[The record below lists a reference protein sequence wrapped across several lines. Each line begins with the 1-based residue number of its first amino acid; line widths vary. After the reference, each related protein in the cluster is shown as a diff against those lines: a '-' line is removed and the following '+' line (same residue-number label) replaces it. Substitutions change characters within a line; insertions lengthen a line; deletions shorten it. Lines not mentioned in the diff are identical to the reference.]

1 LGGLSA
7 LSLFPRSRK
16 LQNLLVGGKAAVKL
30 RLDTDYIVL
39 AVLLGVFGVVGI
51 TATSSIHP
59 NVLNLDSC
67 NCIPSPAAR
76 LQELSV
82 VFVVFAL
89 ILAPVGWLKS
99 GAAPMPSMARQAPVV
114 PAGGLAESGPMMS
127 NSHFFF
133 LGIAL
138 VILGITLVAVPS
150 YLVLKNTLMLAEGAG
165 VIVIGA
171 LFAFTGGRSK

>member
-1 LGGLSA
+1 
-7 LSLFPRSRK
+7 
-16 LQNLLVGGKAAVKL
+16 VKL

-51 TATSSIHP
+51 TATSSIQP

-67 NCIPSPAAR
+67 NCIPSLAAR

-82 VFVVFAL
+82 VFIAFAL
-89 ILAPVGWLKS
+89 VLAPVGWLKS
-99 GAAPMPSMARQAPVV
+99 GTAPTSSMAHQGPGI
-114 PAGGLAESGPMMS
+114 PTGGLAESGPMMS
-127 NSHFFF
+127 NSDFFF

-150 YLVLKNTLMLAEGAG
+150 YLVLKNTAMLAEGVG
-165 VIVIGA
+165 VIVLGVV
-171 LFAFTGGRSK
+171 FAYTGGRSK

>member
-1 LGGLSA
+1 L
-7 LSLFPRSRK
+7 
-16 LQNLLVGGKAAVKL
+16 KL

-51 TATSSIHP
+51 TATASIHP

-67 NCIPSPAAR
+67 SCIPSPAAR

-82 VFVVFAL
+82 VFIAFAL
-89 ILAPVGWLKS
+89 VLAPVGWLKS
-99 GAAPMPSMARQAPVV
+99 GTPQTSSMRQQGHVV
-114 PAGGLAESGPMMS
+114 ATGGLAEAGPMMS

-133 LGIAL
+133 LGVAL

-150 YLVLKNTLMLAEGAG
+150 FLVLKNTLMLAEGVG
-165 VIVIGA
+165 VIVLGA
-171 LFAFTGGRSK
+171 LFAYTGGRSN

>member
-1 LGGLSA
+1 VRGKIA
-7 LSLFPRSRK
+7 L
-16 LQNLLVGGKAAVKL
+16 KL

-67 NCIPSPAAR
+67 NCIPSTAAR

-82 VFVVFAL
+82 VFIAFAL
-89 ILAPVGWLKS
+89 VLAPVGWLKS
-99 GAAPMPSMARQAPVV
+99 GTTPTSSMAHQGPGV
-114 PAGGLAESGPMMS
+114 PAAGLAESGPMMS

-150 YLVLKNTLMLAEGAG
+150 YLVLKNTAMLAEGVG
-165 VIVIGA
+165 VIVVGV
-171 LFAFTGGRSK
+171 LFAYTGGRSN

>member
-1 LGGLSA
+1 
-7 LSLFPRSRK
+7 
-16 LQNLLVGGKAAVKL
+16 VKL

-82 VFVVFAL
+82 VFIAFAL
-89 ILAPVGWLKS
+89 VLAPVGWLKT
-99 GAAPMPSMARQAPVV
+99 GTAPTSSMANQV
-114 PAGGLAESGPMMS
+114 PSVSTGGLAESGPMMS
-127 NSHFFF
+127 NSEFFF
-133 LGIAL
+133 LGVAL

-150 YLVLKNTLMLAEGAG
+150 YLVLKNTLMLVEGVG
-165 VIVIGA
+165 VIVLGS
-171 LFAFTGGRSK
+171 LFAYTGGRSK

>member
-1 LGGLSA
+1 M
-7 LSLFPRSRK
+7 
-16 LQNLLVGGKAAVKL
+16 KL

-59 NVLNLDSC
+59 NILNLDSC

-82 VFVVFAL
+82 VFIAFAL

-99 GAAPMPSMARQAPVV
+99 GVGAPSSMAHQTTGV
-114 PAGGLAESGPMMS
+114 PTGAISESGPAMN

-150 YLVLKNTLMLAEGAG
+150 YLVLKNTVMLVEGVVVILLG
-165 VIVIGA
+165 V
-171 LFAFTGGRSK
+171 LFAYTGGRSK